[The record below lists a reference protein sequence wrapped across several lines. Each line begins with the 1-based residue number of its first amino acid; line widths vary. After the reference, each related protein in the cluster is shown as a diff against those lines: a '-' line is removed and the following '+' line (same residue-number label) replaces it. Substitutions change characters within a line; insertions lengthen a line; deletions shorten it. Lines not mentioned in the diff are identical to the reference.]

1 MCLLLCLAE
10 PTAGMC
16 REAASAGLRNDA
28 PKLQILTV
36 EQLLAGERPR
46 LPMADRRAGSKPAR
60 PQPPR
65 DGQQSLGL

>member
-1 MCLLLCLAE
+1 LPYFFKRSC
-10 PTAGMC
+10 G
-16 REAASAGLRNDA
+16 DA
-28 PKLQILTV
+28 VLDRATIIV